1 MTELIEEIFGIL
13 AESDKNE
20 VAVKVALASLTSI
33 VSRMNKTLIDL
44 ATNN

>member
-20 VAVKVALASLTSI
+20 VAVKVALTSLT
-33 VSRMNKTLIDL
+33 
-44 ATNN
+44 